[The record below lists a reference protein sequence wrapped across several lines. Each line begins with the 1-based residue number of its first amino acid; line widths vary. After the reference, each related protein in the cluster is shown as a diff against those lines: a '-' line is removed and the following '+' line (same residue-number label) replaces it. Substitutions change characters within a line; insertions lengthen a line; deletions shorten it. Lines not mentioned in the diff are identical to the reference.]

1 MPTLEISDSKD
12 GVLSLDLADILG
24 VLEPFARNLEWYV
37 AELAPSVLL
46 GAADPQPA
54 VKSSVLE
61 LLNQIKMS
69 SAPVKLSWERLSE
82 LSQNIV
88 QTEMGLLFAIEPKR
102 EIPSQPFDLNSS
114 RFEIVVQGVDTSFWA
129 VTTRKSEIIDQ
140 LKKRFKNIQ
149 IVASTQTYW

>member
-1 MPTLEISDSKD
+1 M
-12 GVLSLDLADILG
+12 
-24 VLEPFARNLEWYV
+24 
-37 AELAPSVLL
+37 
-46 GAADPQPA
+46 
-54 VKSSVLE
+54 KSSVLE